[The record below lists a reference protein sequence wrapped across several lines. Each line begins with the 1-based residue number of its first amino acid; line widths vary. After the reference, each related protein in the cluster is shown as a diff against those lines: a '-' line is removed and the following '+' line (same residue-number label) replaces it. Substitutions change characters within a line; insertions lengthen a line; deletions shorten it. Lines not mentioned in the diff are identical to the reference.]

1 LANDDSPAKVDA
13 AIAFH
18 PSFLV
23 EADLKNITNVP
34 CAIFKGDQDDM
45 LSEDQLDQV
54 RFLFFSLL
62 LLQSLLA
69 ERVASAD
76 LIVRE

>member
-1 LANDDSPAKVDA
+1 LILTTQALLAANDDSPAKVDV

-23 EADLKNITNVP
+23 EADLKNINSVP

-45 LSEDQLDQV
+45 LSEDQLNQV
-54 RFLFFSLL
+54 CALACLFSFKIETRS
-62 LLQSLLA
+62 
-69 ERVASAD
+69 
-76 LIVRE
+76 